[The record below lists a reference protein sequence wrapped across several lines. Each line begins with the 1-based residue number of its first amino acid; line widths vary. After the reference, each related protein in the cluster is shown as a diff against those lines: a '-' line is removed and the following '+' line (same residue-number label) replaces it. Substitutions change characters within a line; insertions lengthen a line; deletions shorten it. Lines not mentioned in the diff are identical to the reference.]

1 MRHKLPLFPLLML
14 AMLAVACAG
23 SPAHPGPTSPTPT
36 PPPLTSGIRVLL
48 VPTIGTST
56 PSQAQLD
63 TVRATL
69 AQRLAAFGLK
79 NARVSQLVPASQP
92 ALLVEVPHFG
102 GDERGTLA
110 ILLETG
116 RLAFW
121 DTGLTAEYFGTTFD
135 PTQFTPYNP
144 GNQPWFTGND
154 LDASRISVGTD
165 QSGLSRINFQMRGKA
180 IARFSQFTASHVGEY
195 LTLTLDGKVIASAVI
210 VSQIDGPGAVSGNL
224 AHQQVT
230 ALVSVLKYPPLPV
243 AFQISSESTFT
254 R

>member
-1 MRHKLPLFPLLML
+1 MRRKLPLFPLLML
-14 AMLAVACAG
+14 ALLAVACSG
-23 SPAHPGPTSPTPT
+23 SSAHPGPTSPTPT

-92 ALLVEVPHFG
+92 TLLVEVPHFG
-102 GDERGTLA
+102 GDERGTLD

-116 RLAFW
+116 QLAFW
-121 DTGLTAEYFGTTFD
+121 DTGPTFEQIGTTFD
-135 PTQFTPYNP
+135 PTQFTQYNP
-144 GNQPWFTGND
+144 GNQPWFTGTD
-154 LDASRISVGTD
+154 LDASRVGVSTD
-165 QSGLSRINFQMRGKA
+165 QAGRPEINFQMKGEA
-180 IARFSQFTASHVGEY
+180 IARFSQFTASHVYDY
-195 LTLTLDGKVIASAVI
+195 LTLTLDGKVIESAFI
-210 VSQIDGPGAVSGNL
+210 QSRINGPGAISGNL
-224 AHQQVT
+224 SRQQAT